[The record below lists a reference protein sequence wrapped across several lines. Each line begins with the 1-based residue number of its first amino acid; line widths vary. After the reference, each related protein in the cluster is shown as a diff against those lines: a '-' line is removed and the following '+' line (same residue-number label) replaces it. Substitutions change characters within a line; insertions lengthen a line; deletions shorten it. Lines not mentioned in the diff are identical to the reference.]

1 MAEQHLTKSELA
13 IMEVMWE
20 QEEALTASEIIK
32 ASGDKEWKNSSI
44 HLMVNALLEKGFLEV
59 AGFKKTTKNYARTF
73 KPTMTKEKYFV
84 RKVMGNTPVAEKKKI
99 IMAEQHLTKS
109 ELAIM
114 EVMWEQEEALTASE
128 IIKASGDKEWKNSSI
143 HLMVNALLEKGFL
156 EVAGFKKTTKNY
168 ARTFK
173 PTMTKEKYFV
183 RKVMGNTPV
192 AEKKKI
198 YMQLLKE
205 VDEIET
211 LDTIK
216 EEIYARKKEL
226 ENR

>member
-32 ASGDKEWKNSSI
+32 ASGDQDWTNSSI
-44 HLMVNALLEKGFLEV
+44 HLRVNALLEKGVLEV

-84 RKVMGNTPVAEKKKI
+84 RKVMGNTPVE
-99 IMAEQHLTKS
+99 
-109 ELAIM
+109 
-114 EVMWEQEEALTASE
+114 
-128 IIKASGDKEWKNSSI
+128 
-143 HLMVNALLEKGFL
+143 
-156 EVAGFKKTTKNY
+156 
-168 ARTFK
+168 
-173 PTMTKEKYFV
+173 
-183 RKVMGNTPV
+183 
-192 AEKKKI
+192 EKKKI

-205 VDEIET
+205 VNEIET

>member
-84 RKVMGNTPVAEKKKI
+84 RKVMGNTPVE
-99 IMAEQHLTKS
+99 
-109 ELAIM
+109 
-114 EVMWEQEEALTASE
+114 
-128 IIKASGDKEWKNSSI
+128 
-143 HLMVNALLEKGFL
+143 
-156 EVAGFKKTTKNY
+156 
-168 ARTFK
+168 
-173 PTMTKEKYFV
+173 
-183 RKVMGNTPV
+183 
-192 AEKKKI
+192 EKKKI
-198 YMQLLKE
+198 YMKNFVVKKGMNLLLRSLKKH
-205 VDEIET
+205 
-211 LDTIK
+211 LS
-216 EEIYARKKEL
+216 RKSYICL
-226 ENR
+226 LLGDHIPLFCIVNR

>member
-73 KPTMTKEKYFV
+73 KP
-84 RKVMGNTPVAEKKKI
+84 
-99 IMAEQHLTKS
+99 
-109 ELAIM
+109 
-114 EVMWEQEEALTASE
+114 
-128 IIKASGDKEWKNSSI
+128 
-143 HLMVNALLEKGFL
+143 
-156 EVAGFKKTTKNY
+156 
-168 ARTFK
+168 
-173 PTMTKEKYFV
+173 
-183 RKVMGNTPV
+183 V

-205 VDEIET
+205 VNEIET

-226 ENR
+226 ENRQLTFPIKWVYNQRIKVNTADA

>member
-73 KPTMTKEKYFV
+73 
-84 RKVMGNTPVAEKKKI
+84 
-99 IMAEQHLTKS
+99 
-109 ELAIM
+109 
-114 EVMWEQEEALTASE
+114 
-128 IIKASGDKEWKNSSI
+128 
-143 HLMVNALLEKGFL
+143 
-156 EVAGFKKTTKNY
+156 
-168 ARTFK
+168 
-173 PTMTKEKYFV
+173 
-183 RKVMGNTPV
+183 MGNTPV

-226 ENR
+226 ENRQLTFPIKWVYNQRIKVNTADA

>member
-1 MAEQHLTKSELA
+1 
-13 IMEVMWE
+13 
-20 QEEALTASEIIK
+20 
-32 ASGDKEWKNSSI
+32 
-44 HLMVNALLEKGFLEV
+44 MVNALLEKGFLEV

-73 KPTMTKEKYFV
+73 KPTM
-84 RKVMGNTPVAEKKKI
+84 I
-99 IMAEQHLTKS
+99 
-109 ELAIM
+109 
-114 EVMWEQEEALTASE
+114 
-128 IIKASGDKEWKNSSI
+128 
-143 HLMVNALLEKGFL
+143 
-156 EVAGFKKTTKNY
+156 
-168 ARTFK
+168 
-173 PTMTKEKYFV
+173 KEKYFV

>member
-59 AGFKKTTKNYARTF
+59 AGFKKTTKNY
-73 KPTMTKEKYFV
+73 
-84 RKVMGNTPVAEKKKI
+84 G
-99 IMAEQHLTKS
+99 
-109 ELAIM
+109 
-114 EVMWEQEEALTASE
+114 
-128 IIKASGDKEWKNSSI
+128 
-143 HLMVNALLEKGFL
+143 
-156 EVAGFKKTTKNY
+156 
-168 ARTFK
+168 RTFK

-205 VDEIET
+205 VNEIET

>member
-59 AGFKKTTKNYARTF
+59 AGFKKTTKNYAR
-73 KPTMTKEKYFV
+73 
-84 RKVMGNTPVAEKKKI
+84 
-99 IMAEQHLTKS
+99 
-109 ELAIM
+109 
-114 EVMWEQEEALTASE
+114 
-128 IIKASGDKEWKNSSI
+128 
-143 HLMVNALLEKGFL
+143 
-156 EVAGFKKTTKNY
+156 
-168 ARTFK
+168 
-173 PTMTKEKYFV
+173 
-183 RKVMGNTPV
+183 KVMGNTPV

>member
-73 KPTMTKEKYFV
+73 KPTM
-84 RKVMGNTPVAEKKKI
+84 
-99 IMAEQHLTKS
+99 
-109 ELAIM
+109 
-114 EVMWEQEEALTASE
+114 
-128 IIKASGDKEWKNSSI
+128 
-143 HLMVNALLEKGFL
+143 
-156 EVAGFKKTTKNY
+156 
-168 ARTFK
+168 
-173 PTMTKEKYFV
+173 
-183 RKVMGNTPV
+183 GNTPV

>member
-73 KPTMTKEKYFV
+73 KPT
-84 RKVMGNTPVAEKKKI
+84 
-99 IMAEQHLTKS
+99 
-109 ELAIM
+109 
-114 EVMWEQEEALTASE
+114 
-128 IIKASGDKEWKNSSI
+128 
-143 HLMVNALLEKGFL
+143 
-156 EVAGFKKTTKNY
+156 
-168 ARTFK
+168 
-173 PTMTKEKYFV
+173 
-183 RKVMGNTPV
+183 
-192 AEKKKI
+192 
-198 YMQLLKE
+198 
-205 VDEIET
+205 
-211 LDTIK
+211 IK

-226 ENR
+226 ENRQLTFPIKWVYNQRIKVNTADA

>member
-1 MAEQHLTKSELA
+1 
-13 IMEVMWE
+13 MEVMWE

-84 RKVMGNTPVAEKKKI
+84 RKVMGNTPVAE
-99 IMAEQHLTKS
+99 
-109 ELAIM
+109 
-114 EVMWEQEEALTASE
+114 
-128 IIKASGDKEWKNSSI
+128 N
-143 HLMVNALLEKGFL
+143 
-156 EVAGFKKTTKNY
+156 
-168 ARTFK
+168 
-173 PTMTKEKYFV
+173 
-183 RKVMGNTPV
+183 
-192 AEKKKI
+192 
-198 YMQLLKE
+198 MQLLKE

>member
-1 MAEQHLTKSELA
+1 M
-13 IMEVMWE
+13 
-20 QEEALTASEIIK
+20 
-32 ASGDKEWKNSSI
+32 
-44 HLMVNALLEKGFLEV
+44 LL
-59 AGFKKTTKNYARTF
+59 
-73 KPTMTKEKYFV
+73 P
-84 RKVMGNTPVAEKKKI
+84 
-99 IMAEQHLTKS
+99 
-109 ELAIM
+109 
-114 EVMWEQEEALTASE
+114 ASE

>member
-44 HLMVNALLEKGFLEV
+44 HLMVNALLEKGFLDV
-59 AGFKKTTKNYARTF
+59 AGFKKTTK
-73 KPTMTKEKYFV
+73 
-84 RKVMGNTPVAEKKKI
+84 I
-99 IMAEQHLTKS
+99 
-109 ELAIM
+109 
-114 EVMWEQEEALTASE
+114 
-128 IIKASGDKEWKNSSI
+128 
-143 HLMVNALLEKGFL
+143 
-156 EVAGFKKTTKNY
+156 Y

-226 ENR
+226 ENIENTNREKKAQIKKKLRG

>member
-44 HLMVNALLEKGFLEV
+44 HLMVNALLEI

-84 RKVMGNTPVAEKKKI
+84 RKVMGNTPVE
-99 IMAEQHLTKS
+99 
-109 ELAIM
+109 
-114 EVMWEQEEALTASE
+114 
-128 IIKASGDKEWKNSSI
+128 
-143 HLMVNALLEKGFL
+143 
-156 EVAGFKKTTKNY
+156 
-168 ARTFK
+168 
-173 PTMTKEKYFV
+173 
-183 RKVMGNTPV
+183 
-192 AEKKKI
+192 EKKKI

-205 VDEIET
+205 VNEIET

>member
-84 RKVMGNTPVAEKKKI
+84 RKVMGNTPVAEKKKKW
-99 IMAEQHLTKS
+99 TKS
-109 ELAIM
+109 R
-114 EVMWEQEEALTASE
+114 
-128 IIKASGDKEWKNSSI
+128 
-143 HLMVNALLEKGFL
+143 HLIQSKKKYTLEK
-156 EVAGFKKTTKNY
+156 KNW
-168 ARTFK
+168 
-173 PTMTKEKYFV
+173 
-183 RKVMGNTPV
+183 
-192 AEKKKI
+192 KI
-198 YMQLLKE
+198 
-205 VDEIET
+205 DS
-211 LDTIK
+211 
-216 EEIYARKKEL
+216 
-226 ENR
+226 

>member
-44 HLMVNALLEKGFLEV
+44 HLMVNAL
-59 AGFKKTTKNYARTF
+59 
-73 KPTMTKEKYFV
+73 
-84 RKVMGNTPVAEKKKI
+84 
-99 IMAEQHLTKS
+99 
-109 ELAIM
+109 
-114 EVMWEQEEALTASE
+114 
-128 IIKASGDKEWKNSSI
+128 
-143 HLMVNALLEKGFL
+143 L

>member
-32 ASGDKEWKNSSI
+32 ASGN
-44 HLMVNALLEKGFLEV
+44 
-59 AGFKKTTKNYARTF
+59 
-73 KPTMTKEKYFV
+73 
-84 RKVMGNTPVAEKKKI
+84 
-99 IMAEQHLTKS
+99 
-109 ELAIM
+109 
-114 EVMWEQEEALTASE
+114 
-128 IIKASGDKEWKNSSI
+128 KEWKNSSI

-226 ENR
+226 ENRQLTFPIKWVYNQRIKVNTADA

>member
-13 IMEVMWE
+13 IMEV
-20 QEEALTASEIIK
+20 EALTASEIIK

-84 RKVMGNTPVAEKKKI
+84 RKVMGNTPVE
-99 IMAEQHLTKS
+99 
-109 ELAIM
+109 
-114 EVMWEQEEALTASE
+114 
-128 IIKASGDKEWKNSSI
+128 
-143 HLMVNALLEKGFL
+143 
-156 EVAGFKKTTKNY
+156 
-168 ARTFK
+168 
-173 PTMTKEKYFV
+173 
-183 RKVMGNTPV
+183 
-192 AEKKKI
+192 EKKKI

-205 VDEIET
+205 VNEIET

>member
-44 HLMVNALLEKGFLEV
+44 HLMVNALLEKGFL
-59 AGFKKTTKNYARTF
+59 
-73 KPTMTKEKYFV
+73 
-84 RKVMGNTPVAEKKKI
+84 
-99 IMAEQHLTKS
+99 
-109 ELAIM
+109 
-114 EVMWEQEEALTASE
+114 
-128 IIKASGDKEWKNSSI
+128 
-143 HLMVNALLEKGFL
+143 
-156 EVAGFKKTTKNY
+156 KKTTKNY